1 MMKMSSRSRLATA
14 IALPMSAFLLVACAS
29 GEAPAPAGGADDTSE
44 ETTEEVEAGSDN
56 PEVTL
61 RIASTPGTA
70 DPVYYCGLEV
80 LEEQVESAGV
90 GISIDLFPE
99 SQLGPDTE
107 RFPALQAGD
116 IDIDLQGASALSN
129 SYPLIGTLD
138 AAYVFDNVD
147 HKFDW
152 IDNNSDELFQGWEE
166 ATGTT
171 ILNGWLFGLRTFS
184 STEPIYGP
192 DDLASLR
199 IRFPNSP
206 AFIANAEALGAN
218 PVSIAFEEVY
228 NALSTGLAEGQET
241 PVATTN
247 AQSFNEPLSYVSL
260 NNHQVGIQWLVMNT
274 EKLNSLT
281 DEQRDVLVGAIG
293 DIRTSHRQCLEDATQ
308 DILDEWTSSGEMTV
322 IPTEEIDMEAF
333 ISGAEAYFSENFE
346 GEQLEL
352 YQSIRATAP

>member
-1 MMKMSSRSRLATA
+1 MATVL
-14 IALPMSAFLLVACAS
+14 ALPMSALLLVACATADAPVAEDSS
-29 GEAPAPAGGADDTSE
+29 GDEATTEAAAPA
-44 ETTEEVEAGSDN
+44 N
-56 PEVTL
+56 PDVTL

-80 LEEQVESAGV
+80 LEERVEAADV
-90 GISIDLFPE
+90 GISIELFPE

-152 IDNNSDELFQGWEE
+152 IDNNSDILFDGWSE

-171 ILNGWLFGLRTFS
+171 ILNGWLFGLRTFT

-192 DDLASLR
+192 DDLADLR

-218 PVSIAFEEVY
+218 PVAIAFEEVY
-228 NALSTGLAEGQET
+228 NALSTGLAEGQEN
-241 PVATTN
+241 PIATTN
-247 AQSFNEPLSYVSL
+247 AQSFNEPLSYASL

-274 EKLNSLT
+274 AKLESMT
-281 DEQRDVLVGAIG
+281 DEQRDVLLSAVS
-293 DIRTSHRQCLEDATQ
+293 DIRTSHRACLEDATQ
-308 DILDEWTSSGEMTV
+308 DILDEWVANGEMTI
-322 IPTEEIDMEAF
+322 IPTEDIDMEAF
-333 ISGAEAYFSENFE
+333 ISGAEAYFLENFE
-346 GEQLEL
+346 GEQLDL
-352 YQSIRATAP
+352 YQAIRATAP